1 MTRNSFTTAAR
12 RTATS
17 TLAAL
22 ALAVALPQAGFAATP
37 DSGIWKVNPATMK
50 MASGSVTLT
59 IERVGAAKPAAGKF
73 IVISNRNVYL
83 VAGAAAGDTKD
94 GEAVLI
100 GTNARSTD
108 YCGARCQ
115 YGPLGRLT
123 MTFKPVDTA
132 GSQINDML
140 ASNAQK

>member
-1 MTRNSFTTAAR
+1 MTRKTFTTTTR
-12 RTATS
+12 LIATS
-17 TLAAL
+17 ALGAL

-37 DSGIWKVNPATMK
+37 NGGIWKVNPATMK

-59 IERVGAAKPAAGKF
+59 IERVSAAKPAAGKF

-83 VAGAAAGDTKD
+83 VAGSSDTKD
-94 GEAVLI
+94 GESVLI

-108 YCGARCQ
+108 YCAARCQ
-115 YGPLGRLT
+115 YAPLGRLT

-140 ASNAQK
+140 ASNAQKQ

>member
-1 MTRNSFTTAAR
+1 MTRKTFTTTTR
-12 RTATS
+12 LIATS
-17 TLAAL
+17 ALGAL

-37 DSGIWKVNPATMK
+37 NGGIWKVNPATMK

-59 IERVGAAKPAAGKF
+59 IERVDAANPAAAKF

-83 VAGAAAGDTKD
+83 VAAAPAGA
-94 GEAVLI
+94 ERVLI

-108 YCGARCQ
+108 YCGSQCQ
-115 YGPLGRLT
+115 WGPLGRLT

-140 ASNAQK
+140 ASNAQKQ